1 MILIDSITNLFLDYY
16 IVFPLVFLAGF
27 IDAIAGG
34 GGLISLPAYFISG
47 LPSHIAIGTNKMSS
61 SIGTTLATYKLHRSG
76 CINWKFAVIPIL
88 FSLTGAFLGSKLNLL
103 VSDHLFK
110 ILLIFIL
117 PLTMLFVMKTKSF
130 SDNKPSYPIMKKA
143 VICSIVAFLLG
154 IYDGFYGPGTG
165 TFLLLL
171 LTVVAHLKLSE
182 ANGLTKAINLTS
194 NITSLVV
201 FLAHGQV
208 LIFLGIVAG
217 IFNLVGNYIGISF
230 FVNKGQKIVKPVM
243 IFVLIIFIIKVA
255 I

>member
-1 MILIDSITNLFLDYY
+1 
-16 IVFPLVFLAGF
+16 
-27 IDAIAGG
+27 
-34 GGLISLPAYFISG
+34 
-47 LPSHIAIGTNKMSS
+47 
-61 SIGTTLATYKLHRSG
+61 
-76 CINWKFAVIPIL
+76 
-88 FSLTGAFLGSKLNLL
+88 
-103 VSDHLFK
+103 
-110 ILLIFIL
+110 
-117 PLTMLFVMKTKSF
+117 MLFVMKTKSF